1 MSVIFPPQGMVYDY
15 YVDPASR
22 CQYLYF
28 GTSKAS
34 KLVQILRLRYV
45 LDCSAFASFAAA
57 TPAYTYSPASDMR
70 DIVVPTGDG
79 LRYQY
84 LLARLCSIRCGALLV
99 GPAGCG
105 KSVMVH
111 DSIRA
116 IAVLNLLA
124 LLLN

>member
-1 MSVIFPPQGMVYDY
+1 
-15 YVDPASR
+15 
-22 CQYLYF
+22 
-28 GTSKAS
+28 
-34 KLVQILRLRYV
+34 
-45 LDCSAFASFAAA
+45 
-57 TPAYTYSPASDMR
+57 MR
-70 DIVVPTGDG
+70 DIVVPSGDG

-84 LLARLCSIRCGALLV
+84 LLARLSSIQCGALLV

-124 LLLN
+124 LLLNLLALLVPKVQILTQTTAQAEGRTYDVC